1 MSEYRV
7 AGRYAKSL
15 LELAQEKNILDT
27 VLNDMK
33 SFSKVYEE
41 NSSLAHA
48 LSSPVINSDKKLA
61 VLKQVFEKSFNP
73 LSIQFFDI
81 IVRKNR
87 EQYLKAI
94 ADGFIEQYNTLKNV
108 AKATVK
114 SATALSEDVLA
125 QITKHI
131 EQQTGKTIQLTAKVD
146 ENLIGGLVVQVG
158 DRLFDA
164 SIAGKLGKLKNELLN
179 SYISK

>member
-27 VLNDMK
+27 VLDDMK
-33 SFSKVYEE
+33 SFSKVYAE
-41 NSSLAHA
+41 NSSLAHV
-48 LSSPVINSDKKLA
+48 LSSPVINNDKKQA
-61 VLKQVFEKSFNP
+61 VLQQLFSKSFNP
-73 LSIQFFDI
+73 LSIQFFEI
-81 IVRKNR
+81 IIRKNR
-87 EQYLKAI
+87 EQFLKAI
-94 ADGFIEQYNTLKNV
+94 ADGFIEQYNALKNIT
-108 AKATVK
+108 KATVK
-114 SATALSEDVLA
+114 SATALSDEVLA

-131 EQQTGKTIQLTAKVD
+131 EQQTGKTILLSAKVD
-146 ENLIGGLVVQVG
+146 EKLIGGLVVQVG

>member
-15 LELAQEKNILDT
+15 LELAQERNILDT
-27 VLNDMK
+27 VLNDMQ
-33 SFSKVYEE
+33 SFSTVLAQ
-41 NSSLAHA
+41 NSELAYV
-48 LSSPVINSDKKLA
+48 LNSPIINSDKKLA

-73 LSIQFFDI
+73 LSIQFFGI
-81 IVRKNR
+81 IIRKNR
-87 EQYLKAI
+87 EQFLKAI
-94 ADGFIEQYNTLKNV
+94 ADGFIEQYNALKNI

-114 SATALSEDVLA
+114 SATALSDEVLA

-131 EQQTGKTIQLTAKVD
+131 EQQTGKTILLSAKVD
-146 ENLIGGLVVQVG
+146 EKLIGGLVVQVG